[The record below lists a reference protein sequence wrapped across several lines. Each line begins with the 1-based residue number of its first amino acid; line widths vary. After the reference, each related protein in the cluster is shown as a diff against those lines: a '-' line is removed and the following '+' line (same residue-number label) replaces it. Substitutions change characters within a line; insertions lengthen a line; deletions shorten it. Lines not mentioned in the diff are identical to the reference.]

1 MVKPL
6 FVFALLLLY
15 APSIAQNVEVK
26 KMEEKVKGEK
36 VEGFSV
42 EMEGKFSDVSSQW
55 SKFLKDIGRVK
66 LFSSDPTVVTEP
78 VFNGTVYPKGMVY
91 GFIFENGSVVRV
103 WLGIQSKEWEEK
115 DIAYVNKQLE
125 RLAYQFG
132 VQFQRSKVQVDI
144 DQAKEASEAVEKQK
158 QRLVNQN
165 KDMTIQLANNE
176 QEKIHLS
183 KSMDANQLEHEAL
196 IIKLDRN
203 KKAQDSLASVNEQIK
218 KVMTTHQER
227 LRKIN

>member
-1 MVKPL
+1 MAKTFYTLVIL
-6 FVFALLLLY
+6 SFCITSLAQ
-15 APSIAQNVEVK
+15 SIEVK
-26 KMEEKVKGEK
+26 KTGEKVKGDK

-42 EMEGKFSDVSSQW
+42 ELEGKFSDVNSQW

-78 VFNGTVYPKGMVY
+78 VFNGTVYPKGVMY
-91 GFIFENGSVVRV
+91 AYIFENGTTARV
-103 WLGIQSKEWEEK
+103 WLGIQPKEWEEK
-115 DIAYVNKQLE
+115 DVEFANKQLE
-125 RLAYQFG
+125 KLAYQFG
-132 VQFQRSKVQVDI
+132 LQFSRSKVQIDI
-144 DQAKEASEAVEKQK
+144 DQAREAAAAVEKQR
-158 QRLVNQN
+158 QRLIGQN

-183 KSMDANQLEHEAL
+183 KSVDANNLEHEAL
-196 IIKLDRN
+196 LIKLDRN
-203 KKAQDSLASVNEQIK
+203 KKAQDSLTHVNEQIK